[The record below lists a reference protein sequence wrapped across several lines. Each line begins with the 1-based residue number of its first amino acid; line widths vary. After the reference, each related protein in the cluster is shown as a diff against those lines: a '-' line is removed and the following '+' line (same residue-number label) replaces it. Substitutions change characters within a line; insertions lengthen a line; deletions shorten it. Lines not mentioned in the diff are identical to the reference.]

1 MDIAGV
7 DNMSSDR
14 GWVTKGAS
22 GYSVRA
28 MINLGLALA
37 EA

>member
-7 DNMSSDR
+7 DIMSSDK
-14 GWVTKGAS
+14 GWVSKGAS

-28 MINLGLALA
+28 MVNLALA
-37 EA
+37 MG

>member
-7 DNMSSDR
+7 DMMPADR
-14 GWVTKGAS
+14 GWVSKGAS

-28 MINLGLALA
+28 MINLALA
-37 EA
+37 MG